1 MSRRRKRVG
10 VSLDPG
16 NISYLPYDEIRMI
29 LRGADELINSG
40 GRNMLVKLLK
50 GSKDKK
56 VLEHHLDECPAYGF
70 YQLLTMNEI
79 AKRVDWMIKEDYI
92 RIEYNGR
99 LPMIVFSEK
108 GWEIEEETFAE
119 ELYQRFCDEL
129 KSGKREIIQE
139 MQNVNRQVVM
149 DVLEKIRV
157 GKNQDFI
164 PMLEEWKSK
173 EVRKVRQKISSV
185 QRSLRDPSAAPELI
199 YGRAGGKSANE
210 ISELITK
217 TIREIYPRYYPDGVV
232 EFFCMLHSKERI
244 RMDIQEGNMRV
255 LRMNGR
261 IIGTGCLEGN
271 HITRVYVL
279 PEFQNKGYGTR
290 MMLEL
295 EKEITE
301 KYDSVVLDASLPACL
316 LYEKLGYKTVRH
328 ERINIID
335 NVIFVYD
342 VMEKKCRK

>member
-1 MSRRRKRVG
+1 
-10 VSLDPG
+10 
-16 NISYLPYDEIRMI
+16 
-29 LRGADELINSG
+29 
-40 GRNMLVKLLK
+40 MLVKLLK

-70 YQLLTMNEI
+70 YRLLTMNEI

-92 RIEYNGR
+92 RIQYNGR

-149 DVLEKIRV
+149 DVLEKICV

-255 LRMNGR
+255 LRMNER